1 MAFGT
6 TVSPT
11 HHDLGGSVHPDL
23 VALLE
28 LQQDDAEVASLESR
42 RRDLDGQLQ
51 SLDREREAVSQTLE
65 QSRAAVE
72 AEQRKRHD
80 LLAKVQAH
88 RDLQERNVATLEMVK
103 KAREATAAMAQ
114 VDIVRKALVQEES
127 ELQGITARIKEL
139 EQVAERQEL
148 EVADTDERQQAAR
161 QQIEEAR
168 RALDEEMRQAQAKR
182 EQSAE
187 RVPKSVLV
195 KYERIR
201 LRSGAGALFPLRGA
215 ACGRCNTAIPL
226 QRRNVIAAGR
236 SIEVC
241 EGCGVLLYAA
251 S

>member
-1 MAFGT
+1 M
-6 TVSPT
+6 
-11 HHDLGGSVHPDL
+11 HPDL

-28 LQQDDAEVASLESR
+28 LQQEDAEIASLESR
-42 RRDLDGQLQ
+42 RRDLDGQLE
-51 SLDREREAVSQTLE
+51 SLDRERDAVNRTLD
-65 QSRAAVE
+65 QSRAAVD

-80 LLAKVQAH
+80 LSAKVQAH
-88 RDLQERNVATLEMVK
+88 RELQERNVATLELVK

-114 VDIVRKALVQEES
+114 VELVRKALAQEES
-127 ELQGITARIKEL
+127 ELHTISARIKEL
-139 EQVAERQEL
+139 EQMAQRQEL
-148 EVADTDERQQAAR
+148 EVADTDQRQHLAREEIDDARAKLDAELDQAR
-161 QQIEEAR
+161 
-168 RALDEEMRQAQAKR
+168 AKR
-182 EQSAE
+182 DE
-187 RVPKSVLV
+187 RAKRISRSLLT

-201 LRSGAGALFPLRGA
+201 ERSGTGALFPLRGA